1 MVVISVK
8 SNNFAL
14 YVLMFNMFIAMAGI
28 GLIIPIMP
36 EYLGTFGVAG
46 QVLGF
51 LVAMFS
57 FSQFI
62 FSPIAGD
69 LSDKHGRKK
78 LIIIGLIIFGLS
90 QLAFGTSTELWM
102 LLCRTILFRPWLCI
116 PCAAYDGIRC

>member
-1 MVVISVK
+1 MAVK
-8 SNNFAL
+8 SNKFAL

-36 EYLGTFGVAG
+36 EYLDTFGVAG
-46 QVLGF
+46 QALGF
-51 LVAMFS
+51 LIAMFS
-57 FSQFI
+57 FAQFI

-90 QLAFGTSTELWM
+90 QLTFGLSTELWM
-102 LLCRTILFRPWLCI
+102 LYASRFFPVSALHFSYRL
-116 PCAAYDGIRC
+116 